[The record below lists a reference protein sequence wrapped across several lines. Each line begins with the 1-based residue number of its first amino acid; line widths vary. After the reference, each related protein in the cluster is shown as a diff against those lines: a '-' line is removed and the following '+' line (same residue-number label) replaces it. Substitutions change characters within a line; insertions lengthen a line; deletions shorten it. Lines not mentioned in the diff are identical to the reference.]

1 MSTDGLLNDN
11 REERKL
17 KELKYILYSELRDK
31 LVDVELPVDALWNWI
46 QAYVKEEVARVD
58 NSALVEEIIPK
69 RSTNIECRAFGGKWD
84 NKGGTCFYCG
94 KHFGSVLDFTNHI
107 MKQ

>member
-1 MSTDGLLNDN
+1 MATDGLLNDN

-46 QAYVKEEVARVD
+46 QAYVKEEVERAIKGEYALVNGKVFKRDQNLFKEAMKAIVD
-58 NSALVEEIIPK
+58 NSALVEEVLK
-69 RSTNIECRAFGGKWD
+69 VETND
-84 NKGGTCFYCG
+84 
-94 KHFGSVLDFTNHI
+94 V
-107 MKQ
+107 